1 MKSWIKSN
9 TWFACSVVVLAFIG
23 VTNVIGTVIL
33 VLMKQAVSEIVI
45 ALGSA
50 AIGCLAG
57 FLVPTHLSQSPQ
69 HGPSILCRDPGI
81 LHRSFVYPKVL
92 PEKLERLRSIF

>member
-9 TWFACSVVVLAFIG
+9 TWFTYSVVVLAFIG
-23 VTNVIGTVIL
+23 VTRVIGTVTL
-33 VLMKQAVSEIVI
+33 VLMKQPVSGIVI

-57 FLVPTHLSQSPQ
+57 LLVPTHLSQ
-69 HGPSILCRDPGI
+69 
-81 LHRSFVYPKVL
+81 
-92 PEKLERLRSIF
+92 

>member
-9 TWFACSVVVLAFIG
+9 TWFTCSVVVLAFIA
-23 VTNVIGTVIL
+23 VTSVLGTVTL

-50 AIGCLAG
+50 VIGAWQG
-57 FLVPTHLSQSPQ
+57 SWFQPT
-69 HGPSILCRDPGI
+69 
-81 LHRSFVYPKVL
+81 
-92 PEKLERLRSIF
+92 

>member
-9 TWFACSVVVLAFIG
+9 TWFTCSVVVLAFIG
-23 VTNVIGTVIL
+23 VTSVLGTVTL

-50 AIGCLAG
+50 VIGAWQG
-57 FLVPTHLSQSPQ
+57 SWFQPT
-69 HGPSILCRDPGI
+69 
-81 LHRSFVYPKVL
+81 
-92 PEKLERLRSIF
+92 